1 MFQMNKP
8 VVFAISDLLEPHVQ
22 KPNTKYRLV
31 VLVLI
36 WVACTLFK
44 LNHGANLFICSE
56 MFVVGKSIVS
66 MILKEVVHA
75 INEALRHEIAWLTGQ
90 QLIET

>member
-1 MFQMNKP
+1 
-8 VVFAISDLLEPHVQ
+8 
-22 KPNTKYRLV
+22 
-31 VLVLI
+31 
-36 WVACTLFK
+36 
-44 LNHGANLFICSE
+44 
-56 MFVVGKSIVS
+56 MFVVGKSIVP